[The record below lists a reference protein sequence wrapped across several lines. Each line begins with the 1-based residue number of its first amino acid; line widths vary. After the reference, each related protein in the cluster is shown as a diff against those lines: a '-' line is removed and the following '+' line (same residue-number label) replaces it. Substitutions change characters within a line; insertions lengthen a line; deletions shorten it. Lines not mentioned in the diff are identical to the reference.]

1 MSSQPQRP
9 YASSSTPQPYGTAI
23 PIQGQPRAPQQGP
36 VGPYGSGSGAT
47 PQPQR
52 PMAPGTPYRPVQAGP
67 NSMQGY
73 SPSMAR
79 GYGQGQPQPPQGQ
92 QPSAQPQVQPQDM
105 QYARPPP
112 PQGGYTP
119 QQQQQLNAMRQMQP
133 QPRPQEEYTPAPAPA
148 PAQVRSPA
156 PAPKALLLT
165 RTFHP
170 VRDPNVPWSVQGPQP
185 ALGLAVQGTSLVFQ
199 QAGVVAL
206 YVSVQ
211 QAPGDMLLRLVNPLT
226 QEVVAFA
233 YGNESTA
240 FLSLV
245 KPVEPG
251 EAWQLQTMV
260 PLPDQDGEAPPP
272 ELQPVSMVAQIV
284 RLA

>member
-1 MSSQPQRP
+1 M
-9 YASSSTPQPYGTAI
+9 
-23 PIQGQPRAPQQGP
+23 
-36 VGPYGSGSGAT
+36 
-47 PQPQR
+47 
-52 PMAPGTPYRPVQAGP
+52 
-67 NSMQGY
+67 
-73 SPSMAR
+73 
-79 GYGQGQPQPPQGQ
+79 
-92 QPSAQPQVQPQDM
+92 
-105 QYARPPP
+105 
-112 PQGGYTP
+112 
-119 QQQQQLNAMRQMQP
+119 
-133 QPRPQEEYTPAPAPA
+133 
-148 PAQVRSPA
+148 
-156 PAPKALLLT
+156 
-165 RTFHP
+165 
-170 VRDPNVPWSVQGPQP
+170 RDPNVPWSVQGPQP

-272 ELQPVSMVAQIV
+272 ELQPVTMVAQIV

>member
-1 MSSQPQRP
+1 M
-9 YASSSTPQPYGTAI
+9 
-23 PIQGQPRAPQQGP
+23 
-36 VGPYGSGSGAT
+36 
-47 PQPQR
+47 
-52 PMAPGTPYRPVQAGP
+52 
-67 NSMQGY
+67 
-73 SPSMAR
+73 
-79 GYGQGQPQPPQGQ
+79 
-92 QPSAQPQVQPQDM
+92 
-105 QYARPPP
+105 
-112 PQGGYTP
+112 
-119 QQQQQLNAMRQMQP
+119 
-133 QPRPQEEYTPAPAPA
+133 
-148 PAQVRSPA
+148 
-156 PAPKALLLT
+156 
-165 RTFHP
+165 
-170 VRDPNVPWSVQGPQP
+170 
-185 ALGLAVQGTSLVFQ
+185 VFQ

-226 QEVVAFA
+226 QAVVAFA

-245 KPVEPG
+245 KLVDAG

>member
-9 YASSSTPQPYGTAI
+9 YSSSSSPQPYGTAI

-73 SPSMAR
+73 SPSLAR
-79 GYGQGQPQPPQGQ
+79 GYGQGTTQTPPSPQQE
-92 QPSAQPQVQPQDM
+92 
-105 QYARPPP
+105 YARPPP
-112 PQGGYTP
+112 QMGGYTP

-133 QPRPQEEYTPAPAPA
+133 PQTTALEEYTQPPVA
-148 PAQVRSPA
+148 PAQMRPQPLRPREDPVPSPS
-156 PAPKALLLT
+156 PKTLRLE

-170 VRDPNVPWSVQGPQP
+170 VRDPNAPWSIQGPQP
-185 ALGLAVQGTSLVFQ
+185 TLGMAVQGTSLVFQ
-199 QAGVVAL
+199 QSGVIAL

-211 QAPGDMLLRLVNPLT
+211 QAPPDMLLRLVNPLT
-226 QEVVAFA
+226 QGVVAFA
-233 YGNESTA
+233 YGNESMA
-240 FLSLV
+240 FLSVV
-245 KPVEPG
+245 KPVDAG

-260 PLPDQDGEAPPP
+260 PLPEQGTDAPPP
-272 ELQPVSMVAQIV
+272 DLQPVSMVVQIA

>member
-9 YASSSTPQPYGTAI
+9 YASSSAPQPYGTAI

-36 VGPYGSGSGAT
+36 VGPYGSGSV
-47 PQPQR
+47 PQPAQR
-52 PMAPGTPYRPVQAGP
+52 PTAPGTPYRPVQAGP

-79 GYGQGQPQPPQGQ
+79 GYGQGQGQPPQ
-92 QPSAQPQVQPQDM
+92 PPQDM

-133 QPRPQEEYTPAPAPA
+133 PRPPQEEYTSAPPPAPAQVRYPAPAPA
-148 PAQVRSPA
+148 PV
-156 PAPKALLLT
+156 PKALLLA

-272 ELQPVSMVAQIV
+272 ELQPVCMVAQIA